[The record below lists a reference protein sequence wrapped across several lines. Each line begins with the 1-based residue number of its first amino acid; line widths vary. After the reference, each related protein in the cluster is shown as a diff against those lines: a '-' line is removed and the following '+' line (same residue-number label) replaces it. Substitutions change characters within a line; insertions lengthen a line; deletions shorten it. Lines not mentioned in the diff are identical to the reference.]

1 MSNDEHNSKGRGGRA
16 NAPDE
21 TDIIQQEWALARPD
35 LPVRS
40 IGVITR
46 IWRIAKLLSDH
57 RRHTMNQLGMEPA
70 IRDLLANLRRSDPPY
85 RLRVGELAARCHVS
99 KGAITQRVERAVS
112 AGLVRTTSARV
123 HLRESPASNDK
134 RAVWIELTPHGKERV
149 EATVEALL
157 THEDSLIAELGDA
170 EIANLSDSLRWL
182 LGHLEKRVHI
192 DGIRFERSDF

>member
-1 MSNDEHNSKGRGGRA
+1 
-16 NAPDE
+16 
-21 TDIIQQEWALARPD
+21 
-35 LPVRS
+35 
-40 IGVITR
+40 
-46 IWRIAKLLSDH
+46 
-57 RRHTMNQLGMEPA
+57 MEPA